1 MAERKR
7 YRRRPDKPVVA
18 VQLKLDTDGF
28 TYRKWEGEQRCKAN
42 DWLVDNDGDVYTVDA
57 QSFENTYRAV
67 GKGTYVKNTPIWAEQ
82 ASAAGSVPTKE
93 GRTAYQA
100 GDWIVSNA
108 EDGSDGYA
116 ISAAKFEVLYE
127 RDE

>member
-1 MAERKR
+1 MSERKR

-67 GKGTYVKNTPIWAEQ
+67 GKGTYVKSTPIWAEQ

-116 ISAAKFEVLYE
+116 ISAAKFKVLYE